1 MNTRRRPIVTRDD
14 QLRVGETYAVR
25 PEHLMS
31 FEPAMYLGP
40 AWHPLHDGRRMRS
53 WAWAMLG
60 KDGWWRPTWAWD
72 LKMRWDDYLA
82 LPEAERPL

>member
-1 MNTRRRPIVTRDD
+1 MDGAELPHVNYSDLVPGV
-14 QLRVGETYAVR
+14 VYAIR

-31 FEPAMYLGP
+31 LKPAMYLGRC
-40 AWHPLHDGRRMRS
+40 WHRLQDGRVVRGR
-53 WAWAMLG
+53 AWAMPG
-60 KDGWWRPTWAWD
+60 QDGWWRPTWAWG